1 MINCGASPK
10 ERILS
15 DWERWQQSFYLVGSI
30 ELAWHES
37 APAVIIL
44 IVSIS
49 VDEADLVDVY
59 YISGSFPGRRLIR
72 LLSLVRR
79 EVNLKIMKMETF
91 RLSLSEGI

>member
-15 DWERWQQSFYLVGSI
+15 DWERWQQAFYLVGSI

-59 YISGSFPGRRLIR
+59 ISGSFPGRRLIH